1 MNESTNT
8 VHQSASSTG
17 PSSGTGPTTFRVLV
31 SDKLG
36 DDGLALLAEA
46 DDVEVDI
53 KTGLSH
59 DELCEIIGQYDAL
72 IIRSGTQV
80 TAEVLRASNRL
91 RVVGRAGV
99 GTDNVDVGEATRR
112 GVIVMNTPDANTIAT
127 AEHAFA
133 LLLASARNVAQAHRS
148 MTEGAWARSSF
159 TGVEVNNK
167 TLGVIGFGRVG
178 RAVACRAQA
187 FGMKVLAYD
196 PFVTEKAARDFK
208 VELADL
214 DDVLSAS
221 DFITLHTSLSDET
234 RNLINVE
241 RLALMKPT
249 ATIINAARGGLV
261 DAAAVAD
268 ALDNDRLRG
277 IAIDVYDVE
286 PPEADH
292 PLVGHP
298 KAVHTPHLGASTAE
312 AQRGVAIEV
321 VAQVLDALRGVQVTN
336 SVNLAFP
343 PGLDFARANTFIT
356 LAANM
361 GRLQAAMADDKITS
375 VEVEVYSDDAEDL
388 MRPVAAGLLQGLLGF
403 SVAEGVNFI
412 NAPVMAQEKGLKVS
426 RSVGLGRPDY
436 TNQITCKV
444 TWDDGERIMSGAVV
458 DDSSGRVV
466 QISGYRLEAEPV
478 GPVLIM
484 LNSDVPGVIA
494 SVGGVFADYG
504 INIGEWRLGRDKE
517 RQQALSFINLD
528 DTPDGDVINSLRDLD
543 AIQKAI
549 IVDF

>member
-1 MNESTNT
+1 M
-8 VHQSASSTG
+8 
-17 PSSGTGPTTFRVLV
+17 

-36 DDGLALLAEA
+36 SDGLELLTEA
-46 DDVEVDI
+46 KDVEVDV
-53 KTGLSH
+53 KTGLGE
-59 DELCEIIGQYDAL
+59 DDLCEIIGGYDAL

-80 TAEVLRASNRL
+80 TARVLESADRL
-91 RVVGRAGV
+91 KVIGRAGV
-99 GTDNVDVGEATRR
+99 GTDNVDVGAATRR

-148 MTEGAWARSSF
+148 MTDGAWARSNF
-159 TGVEVNNK
+159 TGVEVHGK

-178 RAVACRAQA
+178 RAMACRAQA
-187 FGMKVLAYD
+187 FGMNVLAYD
-196 PFVTEKAARDFK
+196 PFVSEKAARDFK

-214 DDVLSAS
+214 DDVLAAS
-221 DFITLHTSLSDET
+221 DFVTLHTLLSDET
-234 RNLINVE
+234 RNLINAE
-241 RLALMKPT
+241 RLGLMKPT
-249 ATIINAARGGLV
+249 ATIVNAARGGLV
-261 DAAAVAD
+261 DAAAVAE
-268 ALDNDRLRG
+268 ALDDDRLRG

-298 KAVHTPHLGASTAE
+298 KVVHTPHLGASTAE

-321 VAQVLDALRGVQVTN
+321 VKQVLDALRQVKVTN
-336 SVNLAFP
+336 GVNLAFP
-343 PGLDFARANTFIT
+343 PGLDFARANTFIS
-356 LAANM
+356 LAANL
-361 GRLQAAMADDKITS
+361 GRLQAAMADNVITS

-388 MRPVAAGLLQGLLGF
+388 MRPVAAGMLQGLLGYEM
-403 SVAEGVNFI
+403 AEGVNFI
-412 NAPVMAQEKGLKVS
+412 NAPVVAQEKGLKVS
-426 RSVGLGRPDY
+426 RSVGLGRPDF

-444 TWDDGERIMSGAVV
+444 SWENGERIMSGAVV
-458 DDSSGRVV
+458 DDSAGRVV

-478 GPVLIM
+478 GSVLIM
-484 LNSDVPGVIA
+484 LNDDVPGVIA

-517 RQQALSFINLD
+517 NNQALSFINLD
-528 DTPDGDVINSLRDLD
+528 ATPDCAIVDSLRGLD
-543 AIQKAI
+543 AIRKAI

>member
-1 MNESTNT
+1 MNSPSANSLSFST
-8 VHQSASSTG
+8 
-17 PSSGTGPTTFRVLV
+17 PYRVLV

-36 DDGLALLAEA
+36 DDGVALLTEA
-46 DDVEVDI
+46 NDVDVDI
-53 KTGLSH
+53 RTGLSH
-59 DELCEIIGQYDAL
+59 SDLCELISDYDAL

-80 TAEVLRASNRL
+80 NAEVLQVAGQL
-91 RVVGRAGV
+91 KVIGRAGV

-148 MTEGAWARSSF
+148 MTQGKWDRSSF
-159 TGVEVNNK
+159 TGVEVKGK
-167 TLGVIGFGRVG
+167 TLGIVGFGRVG
-178 RAVACRAQA
+178 RAVASRAQA

-208 VELADL
+208 VELAEL
-214 DDVLSAS
+214 DDVLATS
-221 DFITLHTSLSDET
+221 DFVTLHTSLSEDT
-234 RNLINVE
+234 RNLINAE
-241 RLALMKPT
+241 RLMLMKPN
-249 ATIINAARGGLV
+249 ATIVNAARGGLV
-261 DAAAVAD
+261 DADAVAA
-268 ALDNDRLRG
+268 ALDADRLRS

-298 KAVHTPHLGASTAE
+298 KVVHTPHLGASTAE
-312 AQRGVAIEV
+312 AQRGVSVEV
-321 VAQVLDALRGVQVTN
+321 VEQVLDALRGIKVAN

-361 GRLQAAMADDKITS
+361 GRLQAAMADGQVTS
-375 VEVEVYSDDAEDL
+375 VEVEVYGEDAEDL
-388 MRPVAAGLLQGLLGF
+388 IKPTAAGLLQGLL
-403 SVAEGVNFI
+403 SSSLADGVNFV
-412 NAPVMAQEKGLKVS
+412 NAPVIAQEKGLKVS
-426 RSVGLGRPDY
+426 RSVGLGRPDF
-436 TNQITCKV
+436 TNQITCNV
-444 TWDDGERIMSGAVV
+444 TWDDGERLMSGAVL

-494 SVGGVFADYG
+494 AVGGVFAEYG
-504 INIGEWRLGRDKE
+504 INIGEWRLGRDKA
-517 RQQALSFINLD
+517 QNQALSFINLD
-528 DTPDGDVINSLRDLD
+528 AAPDGDVVESLRALD